1 MGVRDGR
8 TRTGGALWTVRAL
21 TSIRP
26 CRCGRGFLEVDE
38 RLAQAAQAF
47 ARVKKELE
55 DGHWHLRNWAE
66 ELGISEDEMFIEVDR
81 RLHQPVAA

>member
-1 MGVRDGR
+1 MDSQSVDEHS
-8 TRTGGALWTVRAL
+8 ALPLWAG
-21 TSIRP
+21 IRQ
-26 CRCGRGFLEVDE
+26 VDE

-47 ARVKKELE
+47 ARVMRELE

-66 ELGISEDEMFIEVDR
+66 ELGISEDEMFIELDR